1 MSRQHYAHIEGG
13 MLASGT
19 ENSPCTCVLRAVPVT
34 DWAGIYCRG
43 LYPVYELYGVVVHCA
58 SNGKT
63 LESGHYVNFI
73 RCALY
78 GPHFTVGA
86 QLPLLKRGIS

>member
-1 MSRQHYAHIEGG
+1 MSRRHCADVESS
-13 MLASGT
+13 MLASGA
-19 ENSPCTCVLRAVPVT
+19 EPVT
-34 DWAGIYCRG
+34 LQVLYLQAILVPDCAAICCRRG
-43 LYPVYELYGVVVHCA
+43 LSPVYELYGVVVHCA

-78 GPHFTVGA
+78 AP
-86 QLPLLKRGIS
+86 